1 MNRKLR
7 PEIVALLQCQ
17 QKTFVGNAVQGDL
30 TRLGNFYGE
39 RLGRSNGG
47 PRPTNIR
54 DSSHAANKLDP
65 GTWSNQEKLEKLTAH
80 FLKKGLNKGPTSAQ
94 MSVWN
99 QVALTADQVKYAAV
113 DAAVSLRLDEA
124 IAKQT
129 AQSQRVQAGVFQN
142 GDRVS
147 LLASGNSQCV
157 ATGIVVQARPEHAQ
171 RPDIVSVLVREC
183 DVHAPGALMPDL
195 GVSSVLDCLGGGQTI
210 GGLFEGPNSSCDT
223 AYVAWR
229 RTDLRNSSTN
239 SEDGDVAGLDGGPPP
254 SPLCAP
260 LYPTAPCVP
269 HCPMC
274 TPLPHVYPSAPLY
287 PTAPDVPH
295 CPMKVERLRMGMLRM
310 EALSTDQKALCMER
324 GPMRQRLPGR
334 RHSGMQ
340 VGRTQ
345 SNKCYL
351 TYYMQ

>member
-210 GGLFEGPNSSCDT
+210 GGLFEGPNSCDT
-223 AYVAWR
+223 AHVAWR